1 LRKQLKSLSPA
12 AEPIAA
18 RAKALD
24 EQLEALLESA
34 APTRDGGTPQSDV
47 HRGLER
53 VNGDIAGLYQQVEGA
68 DAAPTQAQR
77 SAADSLS
84 KDWQSIAVS
93 AAKIWQGAL
102 AALNQALTKARL
114 PIVRDDVQAPEEGE
128 SADEE

>member
-1 LRKQLKSLSPA
+1 M
-12 AEPIAA
+12 EA
-18 RAKALD
+18 R
-24 EQLEALLESA
+24 LESA
-34 APTRDGGTPQSDV
+34 APPRDSGTPQDSGTPRESGV

-68 DAAPTQAQR
+68 DAAPTEAQR

-84 KDWQSIAVS
+84 KDWQSIAAS
-93 AAKIWQGAL
+93 AVKIWQGDL

-114 PIVRDDVQAPEEGE
+114 PILRDNVQAPEEGE